1 MKEWQ
6 GEPSQGCLAVQMQ
19 LFLVNK
25 GFALLIF
32 PPYFYVCRYVV
43 CLFVFILHVTKDAER
58 GCQCHH
64 IGLISPA
71 LGIAIFSSPPPG
83 KTLVHTRHGEM
94 VQWFR
99 ALASLFQCSSRE
111 LEFSSQRPLQSA
123 DNYLQLYFQRIPCCL
138 LVWRAPTYIWKVW
151 VHAHIHRHTSL
162 IVDINL
168 KNNKFLAEKLTEWE
182 GMLYISP
189 W

>member
-1 MKEWQ
+1 M
-6 GEPSQGCLAVQMQ
+6 PVC
-19 LFLVNK
+19 
-25 GFALLIF
+25 LLITLCPRRLKEGVRF
-32 PPYFYVCRYVV
+32 PLSGVTVPPCR
-43 CLFVFILHVTKDAER
+43 HRES
-58 GCQCHH
+58 
-64 IGLISPA
+64 GLISPA

-138 LVWRAPTYIWKVW
+138 LCRMGTMLLHWEFPCSSHSCGVYPRDQSSVL
-151 VHAHIHRHTSL
+151 SL
-162 IVDINL
+162 L
-168 KNNKFLAEKLTEWE
+168 FLL
-182 GMLYISP
+182 P
-189 W
+189 PFHP

>member
-1 MKEWQ
+1 MKEMKEWQ

-19 LFLVNK
+19 LFLVNE

-83 KTLVHTRHGEM
+83 KTPCSYKGMERWCSGSEHWPLSSSALPGNLSSVPRDHFRQLTTTCNSTSKGSHAVFWCEGHLHIFGRCGFMHTFTDTHH
-94 VQWFR
+94 
-99 ALASLFQCSSRE
+99 S
-111 LEFSSQRPLQSA
+111 
-123 DNYLQLYFQRIPCCL
+123 
-138 LVWRAPTYIWKVW
+138 
-151 VHAHIHRHTSL
+151 
-162 IVDINL
+162 
-168 KNNKFLAEKLTEWE
+168 
-182 GMLYISP
+182 
-189 W
+189 

>member
-1 MKEWQ
+1 M
-6 GEPSQGCLAVQMQ
+6 P
-19 LFLVNK
+19 
-25 GFALLIF
+25 
-32 PPYFYVCRYVV
+32 V
-43 CLFVFILHVTKDAER
+43 CLLTTLWPRRLKEGVRFPLSGVTVPPCRHRES
-58 GCQCHH
+58 
-64 IGLISPA
+64 GLISPS